1 MTLIADRWR
10 LTGGH
15 RFRLA
20 CSICQCCSFTIG
32 K

>member
-15 RFRLA
+15 KIPAGVLDLPMLQFHNR
-20 CSICQCCSFTIG
+20 
-32 K
+32 